1 MRHLLGPKITSTA
14 LALVW
19 ASALS
24 TVSQLALAQPQDD
37 APSPWSVGLLAGHA
51 LNANLVDLLPQ
62 ALQGELEF
70 ADSRLGGLVIRRDI
84 SPPNWLSQWGQAHQM
99 PVATS
104 LELSVLKSSGLATNT
119 ELALDWRPAFTPWQ
133 WPALSVEFA
142 WGLGLSQTSG
152 RPWSDYTDP
161 DKPKGYRTLF
171 HMAPEVALRFSG
183 LPDTSLALRVH
194 HRSGLYGVFA
204 PRRVGA
210 NHLALVLMQRF

>member
-1 MRHLLGPKITSTA
+1 MRPTLRLGVGSA
-14 LALVW
+14 GLALVLCMVGP
-19 ASALS
+19 A
-24 TVSQLALAQPQDD
+24 ALAQAV
-37 APSPWSVGLLAGHA
+37 APTPNPWSIGLLAGQA

-62 ALQGELEF
+62 AVRGDLDF
-70 ADSRLGGLVIRRDI
+70 ADARVGGLVIRRDLT
-84 SPPNWLSQWGQAHQM
+84 PPGLLSDWGAAHQV
-99 PVATS
+99 PVSTS
-104 LELSVLKSSGLATNT
+104 LELSLLKSSGLATNT

-133 WPALSVEFA
+133 WSAVSLEFA

-161 DKPKGYRTLF
+161 DKPQGYRTLF

>member
-1 MRHLLGPKITSTA
+1 
-14 LALVW
+14 
-19 ASALS
+19 
-24 TVSQLALAQPQDD
+24 
-37 APSPWSVGLLAGHA
+37 
-51 LNANLVDLLPQ
+51 
-62 ALQGELEF
+62 
-70 ADSRLGGLVIRRDI
+70 
-84 SPPNWLSQWGQAHQM
+84 
-99 PVATS
+99 
-104 LELSVLKSSGLATNT
+104 
-119 ELALDWRPAFTPWQ
+119 
-133 WPALSVEFA
+133 VEFA